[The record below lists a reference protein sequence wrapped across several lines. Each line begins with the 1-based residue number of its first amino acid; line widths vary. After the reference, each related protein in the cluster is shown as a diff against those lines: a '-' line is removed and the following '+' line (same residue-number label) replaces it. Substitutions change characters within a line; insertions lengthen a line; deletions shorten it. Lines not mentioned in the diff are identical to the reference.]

1 MESGLQRLVA
11 ELFVEFSRKVINLS
25 CRVVDNR
32 LQLSGQTDSFYSKQ
46 LLQERAKKLVG
57 LPVENL
63 VEVVLHS
70 EEHDYNYGHAT
81 TKDIVS
87 AST

>member
-1 MESGLQRLVA
+1 MEYSLPIEDL
-11 ELFVEFSRKVINLS
+11 LNEFSRKIINLS
-25 CRVVDNR
+25 CRVIDNR
-32 LQLSGQTDSFYSKQ
+32 LQLNGQTDSFYSKQ

-70 EEHDYNYGHAT
+70 EQHDYNCGHAT
-81 TKDIVS
+81 ASKNIVS
-87 AST
+87 ASA